1 MARGGK
7 RTLVAG
13 AVTLALAGAVTRG
26 IGAVYHVVVVR
37 VAGPEALGL
46 FQMAMPIHSLASGAA
61 SMGFHVAQE
70 SGRATTYA
78 LCRWLHPLST

>member
-1 MARGGK
+1 MYRIMVFG
-7 RTLVAG
+7 
-13 AVTLALAGAVTRG
+13 LAGA
-26 IGAVYHVVVVR
+26 
-37 VAGPEALGL
+37 EALGL

-78 LCRWLHPLST
+78 LCRWLHPLSTWAWSPTESCTGWVM